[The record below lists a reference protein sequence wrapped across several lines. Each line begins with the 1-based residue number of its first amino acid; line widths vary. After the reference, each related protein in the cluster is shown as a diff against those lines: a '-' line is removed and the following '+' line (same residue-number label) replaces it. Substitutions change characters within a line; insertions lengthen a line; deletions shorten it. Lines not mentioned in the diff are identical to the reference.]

1 MEAIDITQIVE
12 AAFTL
17 IIAVIGA
24 YYTYIRNKSNNADQ
38 LDRWVQI
45 AVSAAEQAYKTGV
58 TDDRKAYAQDVL
70 AKQGLKLDWDKVDDM
85 IEAAVNQL
93 PSAQRAVT
101 SESMMDGRGD

>member
-1 MEAIDITQIVE
+1 MEALDITQIIE
-12 AAFTL
+12 AILTL
-17 IIAVIGA
+17 IIAVAGT
-24 YYTYIRNKSNNADQ
+24 YYTYLRNKSNNADQ

-45 AVSAAEQAYKTGV
+45 AVSAAEQAYKTYA
-58 TDDRKAYAQDVL
+58 TDDRKQYALDILQ
-70 AKQGLKLDWDKVDDM
+70 KQGLKVDWSKVDDM